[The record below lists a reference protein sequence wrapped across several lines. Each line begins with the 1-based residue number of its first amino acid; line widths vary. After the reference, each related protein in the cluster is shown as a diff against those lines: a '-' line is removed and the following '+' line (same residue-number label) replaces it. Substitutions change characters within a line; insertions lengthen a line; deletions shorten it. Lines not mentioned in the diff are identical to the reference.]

1 MYSTIAPNLPSGKSC
16 LRIPRDSLR
25 QKFLPQIRKG
35 AFLDL
40 RHFFL
45 ICGVFFRI
53 AAELVFS
60 FFYPPICGGNRRE
73 CGGNRRECGGNSRKA
88 NGVAAFLFWLR
99 RFFLFA
105 ADFLECGGNFRRNA
119 LRQKFPPQ
127 EVLGMHVGNA
137 RRKQHAKLNQ
147 GKPHTGESLKSENS
161 PTKAEFMQGVK

>member
-1 MYSTIAPNLPSGKSC
+1 MVSAYFSVTSPDGLPSFGLFKGKPQDPHPRGS
-16 LRIPRDSLR
+16 RQYIPRDSLR
-25 QKFLPQIRKG
+25 QKFLPRIKKG

-73 CGGNRRECGGNSRKA
+73 CGGNRRECGGNRRECGGNSRKA
-88 NGVAAFLFWLR
+88 NGVAAFVFWLR
-99 RFFLFA
+99 CFFWFA

-119 LRQKFPPQ
+119 LRQKFLPQ
-127 EVLGMHVGNA
+127 EVLGIYIYIYM
-137 RRKQHAKLNQ
+137 
-147 GKPHTGESLKSENS
+147 S
-161 PTKAEFMQGVK
+161 PYRVSH

>member
-1 MYSTIAPNLPSGKSC
+1 MCPEALDAARHAAHFNTQAPPRTQPGASLPGT
-16 LRIPRDSLR
+16 LQAFRGRQLIHIYIYIPRDSLR

-105 ADFLECGGNFRRNA
+105 ADFLECGGNFRR
-119 LRQKFPPQ
+119 QKFPPQ
-127 EVLGMHVGNA
+127 EVLGIHTCTRTNA
-137 RRKQHAKLNQ
+137 
-147 GKPHTGESLKSENS
+147 
-161 PTKAEFMQGVK
+161 